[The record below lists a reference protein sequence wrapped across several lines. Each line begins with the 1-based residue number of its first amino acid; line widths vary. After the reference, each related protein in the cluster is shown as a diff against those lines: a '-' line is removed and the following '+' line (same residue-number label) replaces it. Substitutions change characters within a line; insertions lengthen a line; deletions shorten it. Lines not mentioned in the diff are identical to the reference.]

1 MKGKKAVSPE
11 RELERTVEVPA
22 GEEPSLIEVA
32 QRSGERARR
41 LLSLV
46 SALAQ
51 PMSPREASQVIARE
65 AASAIGAASGL
76 VVEVTA
82 DGGWLEVVGSFGIP
96 DEQMERFRRLPID
109 VHLPIRVAMAER
121 RVEVCEDAAALLARY
136 PLLTGTEAEKLGA
149 FIALPLIAF
158 DGGLLGGIG
167 FQLERGRA
175 LEPDDWAVAR
185 SLANHCA
192 QALERSHLLEKER
205 LARVMVERTAERTRR
220 LQSITSRLSGA
231 LTAHEVADTVLEES
245 ATSVGA
251 HTAAIWL
258 VDGGDR
264 LRMLGS
270 RNYPTGDHYDTIPL
284 ERQSAAGDA
293 VVRGEPVWLENRAE
307 YAARYPLWEARTRA
321 RTSHEGMPLA
331 IACLPLVI
339 EDRRLGVVALSFLGE
354 HRFEPDE
361 RGFLAAIAQHCA
373 QGLERARL
381 YDVERAARRD
391 AEAARERSSFLADA
405 SLILS
410 SSLDYEEM
418 LPRIAGLAVPAV
430 SDLCAVELLNEAGTE
445 LELAAVAHAD
455 RDLVERITQL
465 RRRIPLRIEDPGVAA
480 VVARTG
486 EASLFAAIPEPL
498 IVGSAQDEQHLALM
512 REMRMRSLVAVPI
525 AARGQIF
532 GTLTL
537 ASLEEGHYGHADLEM
552 VSQLGLRTGMAIDN
566 TRLYRQAVQAVNI
579 RDEFLSI
586 AGHELRTPLTPIL
599 LESQILSRLAQVPD
613 IDKVRQRADKLWRN
627 AERMGKLID
636 ELLDVSRISGGRLR
650 LYLQDCDLRD
660 VVEDVITRASDEAV
674 RAETEIR
681 LELGEPARGQWD
693 RTRIEQ
699 VTSNLVGN
707 ALKYGNGQPIDVFAG
722 ARDGRAV
729 LIVRDR
735 GIGIAPEDQQRIFQ
749 RFERAVSS
757 RHFGG
762 LGLGLWIVR
771 QIVDAHGG
779 AIAVE
784 SRPGKGAEF
793 AVHLPLASSGMNGL
807 RAGLPPDHTG

>member
-1 MKGKKAVSPE
+1 MKWGQPMKRKKAVSPPD
-11 RELERTVEVPA
+11 LEHTTEVPA
-22 GEEPSLIEVA
+22 PRELTLVELAQSSAERAERLLAIMSALGEPMSAREVA
-32 QRSGERARR
+32 E
-41 LLSLV
+41 
-46 SALAQ
+46 
-51 PMSPREASQVIARE
+51 VIARE
-65 AASAIGAASGL
+65 L
-76 VVEVTA
+76 
-82 DGGWLEVVGSFGIP
+82 P
-96 DEQMERFRRLPID
+96 DEL
-109 VHLPIRVAMAER
+109 
-121 RVEVCEDAAALLARY
+121 DAAAGAVIAIDPDRGGLELLSSFGFAPEMRERFHRIPHDAHMPIKTALLTRRIEVFEDVGELLREY
-136 PLLTGTEAEKLGA
+136 PLLAPTDVRKHGT
-149 FIALPLIAF
+149 LIAVPLF
-158 DGGLLGGIG
+158 ASDGERLGGISI
-167 FQLERGRA
+167 QLQAGRR
-175 LEPDDWAVAR
+175 LEDDDWAVIR

-192 QALERSHLLEKER
+192 LGLERSRLLEAEKQ
-205 LARVMVERTAERTRR
+205 ARVLVERSAERTRR
-220 LQSITSRLSGA
+220 LQSVIAHLSRA
-231 LTAHEVADTVLEES
+231 LTAHEVADAILEES
-245 ATSVGA
+245 AVSVGA

-258 VDGGDR
+258 VAPNGDH
-264 LRMLGS
+264 LAMLGS
-270 RNYPTGDHYDTIPL
+270 RNYPAGDYYRTLPL
-284 ERQSAAGDA
+284 DPRSAAGDA
-293 VVRGEPVWLENRAE
+293 VVSGQPVWLENRAE
-307 YAARYPLWEARTRA
+307 YAARYPEWEVRTRG
-321 RTSHEGMPLA
+321 RSSHEGMPLA

-339 EDRRLGVVALSFLGE
+339 EDRRLGVVALSFLDN
-354 HRFEPDE
+354 HKFEADE
-361 RGFLAAIAQHCA
+361 RGFLSAIAQHCS

-381 YDVERAARRD
+381 YDVERAARRE

-405 SLILS
+405 SLILTA
-410 SSLDYEEM
+410 SLDYEEM
-418 LPRIAGLAVPAV
+418 LPRMAGLAVPAV
-430 SDLCAVELLNEAGTE
+430 SDLCVIELLNEAGSE
-445 LELAAVAHAD
+445 LDLAAVAHAD
-455 RDLVERITQL
+455 RDLVDRITEM
-465 RRRIPLRIEDPGVAA
+465 RRRIPLRIHDPGVAA

-486 EASLFAAIPEPL
+486 EASLFSSIPEPL
-498 IVGSAQDEQHLALM
+498 IVGAAQDEQHLALM

-537 ASLEEGHYGHADLEM
+537 ASLEDRHYDHADLDM

-613 IDKVRQRADKLWRN
+613 FDKVRQRADKLWRN

-636 ELLDVSRISGGRLR
+636 ELLDVSRIAGGRLR
-650 LYLQDCDLRD
+650 LMLHECDLRD
-660 VVEDVITRASDEAV
+660 IVEDVIASASDEAV

-681 LELGEPARGQWD
+681 LELGEPARGVWD

-707 ALKYGNGQPIDVFAG
+707 ALKYGKGQPIDVFAG

-729 LIVRDR
+729 LVVRDR

-771 QIVDAHGG
+771 QIVDAHAG
-779 AIAVE
+779 AIRVE

-793 AVHLPLASSGMNGL
+793 SVHLPLGGGPT
-807 RAGLPPDHTG
+807 R

>member
-1 MKGKKAVSPE
+1 MKRKKAESPLDLEQTAEIPAPREGSRVELAQSSAARIE
-11 RELERTVEVPA
+11 RLLA
-22 GEEPSLIEVA
+22 IMAALGEPMSAREVA
-32 QRSGERARR
+32 K
-41 LLSLV
+41 
-46 SALAQ
+46 
-51 PMSPREASQVIARE
+51 VIANE
-65 AASAIGAASGL
+65 APAALGAAAG
-76 VVEVTA
+76 VVVAITE
-82 DGGWLEVVGSFGIP
+82 DGHFFERLASFGF
-96 DEQMERFRRLPID
+96 DVARMAALELTPID
-109 VHLPIRVAMAER
+109 VQLPIRTALGSR
-121 RVEVCEDAAALLARY
+121 RIEIFEDVEQVLRDY
-136 PLLTGTEAEKLGA
+136 PLFRGTAVEGLGT
-149 FIALPLIAF
+149 LIAVPLF
-158 DGGLLGGIG
+158 ASDGQPLGGLALHLHPGEELG
-167 FQLERGRA
+167 Q
-175 LEPDDWAVAR
+175 DDMAVIR
-185 SLANHCA
+185 SLANQCA
-192 QALERSHLLEKER
+192 QGLERSRLLDAER
-205 LARVMVERTAERTRR
+205 KARAMLERSAERTRR
-220 LQSITSRLSGA
+220 LHAVIAHLSRG
-231 LTAHEVADTVLEES
+231 LTAHEVADAILEES

-251 HTAAIWL
+251 HTAAVWL
-258 VDGGDR
+258 IAPAGDH
-264 LRMLGS
+264 LAMLGS
-270 RNYPTGDHYDTIPL
+270 RNYPVGDFYRTLPL
-284 ERQSAAGDA
+284 DPRSAAGDA
-293 VVRGEPVWLENRAE
+293 VMRGEPVWLESRAE
-307 YAARYPLWEARTRA
+307 YAARYPVWEERTRG
-321 RTSHEGMPLA
+321 RSSHEGVPLA

-339 EDRRLGVVALSFLGE
+339 EDRRLGVVALSFLDD
-354 HRFEPDE
+354 HKFEPDE
-361 RGFLAAIAQHCA
+361 RSFLSAIAHHCS
-373 QGLERARL
+373 QGLDRARL
-381 YDVERAARRD
+381 YEAERAARRE

-405 SLILS
+405 SLVLS

-418 LPRIAGLAVPAV
+418 LPRIAGMAVPAV

-445 LELAAVAHAD
+445 LDLAAVAHAD
-455 RDLVERITQL
+455 RQVQERIVEL
-465 RRRIPLRIEDPGVAA
+465 RRRIPLRIDDPGVAA

-486 EASLFAAIPEPL
+486 EASLFASIPEPL

-512 REMRMRSLVAVPI
+512 REMRLRSLVAVPI

-537 ASLEEGHYGHADLEM
+537 ASLEDRHYGHADLET
-552 VSQLGLRTGMAIDN
+552 VIQLGLRTGMAIDN

-599 LESQILSRLAQVPD
+599 LESQILSRLAQQPD

-636 ELLDVSRISGGRLR
+636 ELLDVSRISGGRLH
-650 LYLQDCDLRD
+650 LHLQDCDLRD
-660 VVEDVITRASDEAV
+660 VVEDVIARASDEAV
-674 RAETEIR
+674 RAETEIH
-681 LELGEPARGQWD
+681 LQLGDPARGQWD

-707 ALKYGNGQPIDVFAG
+707 ALKYGKGQPIDVFAG

-729 LIVRDR
+729 LVVRDR

-793 AVHLPLASSGMNGL
+793 AVHLPLTPPVDTVGPL
-807 RAGLPPDHTG
+807 R

>member
-1 MKGKKAVSPE
+1 MKRRKAVSPADLEHAAEIPAPHE
-11 RELERTVEVPA
+11 RSLVELAQQAAERAERMLSIILALGDPMSAT
-22 GEEPSLIEVA
+22 EVA
-32 QRSGERARR
+32 EI
-41 LLSLV
+41 
-46 SALAQ
+46 
-51 PMSPREASQVIARE
+51 IARE
-65 AASAIGAASGL
+65 APMVLGAAAGA
-76 VVEVTA
+76 VVTISE
-82 DGGWLEVVGSFGIP
+82 DGQSF
-96 DEQMERFRRLPID
+96 ERLALFGFPAQQLASLQRLPID
-109 VHLPIRVAMAER
+109 VHLPITTALRSGKIEVFDDVEAMVREF
-121 RVEVCEDAAALLARY
+121 
-136 PLLTGTEAEKLGA
+136 PLLRGSHIESLGSMVA
-149 FIALPLIAF
+149 VPLFAS
-158 DGGLLGGIG
+158 DGRPLGGL
-167 FQLERGRA
+167 A
-175 LEPDDWAVAR
+175 LHLHPGEKVDEDDLAVIR
-185 SLANHCA
+185 SLANQCA
-192 QALERSHLLEKER
+192 QGLERGYLLEAEKR
-205 LARVMVERTAERTRR
+205 ARALVERSAERTRR
-220 LQSITSRLSGA
+220 LQSVIARLSGA
-231 LTAHEVADTVLEES
+231 LTAHEVADAILEES

-251 HTAAIWL
+251 HTAAIWRVAASADHL
-258 VDGGDR
+258 T
-264 LRMLGS
+264 MLGS
-270 RNYPTGDHYDTIPL
+270 RNYPKGDHYAEIPL
-284 ERQSAAGDA
+284 DPASAVGDA
-293 VVRGEPVWLENRAE
+293 VIGGEPVWLESRAE
-307 YAARYPLWEARTRA
+307 YAARYPQWEARTRGH
-321 RTSHEGMPLA
+321 TSHEGAPLA
-331 IACLPLVI
+331 FACLPLVI
-339 EDRRLGVVALSFLGE
+339 EDRRLGVVALSFLDD
-354 HRFEPDE
+354 HKFEPDE
-361 RGFLAAIAQHCA
+361 RGFLRAIAQHCA

-445 LELAAVAHAD
+445 LELAAVAHSD
-455 RDLVERITQL
+455 RELVERIKEV
-465 RRRIPLRIEDPGVAA
+465 RRRIPLRTDDPGVAA

-486 EASLFAAIPEPL
+486 EASLFASIPEPL
-498 IVGSAQDEQHLALM
+498 MVGSAQDAQHLALM
-512 REMRMRSLVAVPI
+512 REMKVRSLVAVPV

-537 ASLEEGHYGHADLEM
+537 ASLQDRHYGRADLEM
-552 VSQLGLRTGMAIDN
+552 VSQPGLRTGMAIDN

-613 IDKVRQRADKLWRN
+613 IDKVRLRADKLWRN

-650 LYLQDCDLRD
+650 LFLQECDLRD
-660 VVEDVITRASDEAV
+660 VVEDVIARASDEAV

-681 LELGEPARGQWD
+681 LELGDPAPGLWD

-707 ALKYGNGQPIDVFAG
+707 ALKYGKGQPIDVFAG
-722 ARDGRAV
+722 QRDGRAV
-729 LIVRDR
+729 LLVHDR

-779 AIAVE
+779 SIAVE

-793 AVHLPLASSGMNGL
+793 AVSLPLAAS
-807 RAGLPPDHTG
+807 R

>member
-1 MKGKKAVSPE
+1 MKGKKAASPE
-11 RELERTVEVPA
+11 LEVERTLEVPA
-22 GEEPSLIEVA
+22 GQEPSLLDLARRSAERAERLLAIMSALGRPMTAGEVA
-32 QRSGERARR
+32 
-41 LLSLV
+41 
-46 SALAQ
+46 AL
-51 PMSPREASQVIARE
+51 IARE
-65 AASAIGAASGL
+65 LPVAVQAVAGV
-76 VVEVTA
+76 VVEVVPERATSRI
-82 DGGWLEVVGSFGIP
+82 LSSFGISDGEVTQFREVP
-96 DEQMERFRRLPID
+96 MEQ
-109 VHLPIRVAMAER
+109 HTPIRTAVAER
-121 RVEVCEDAAALLARY
+121 RMVVYEDPRELVAEYPFLRGSAVESRGSFIAVPLFTLDGQPCGGLAFQLRPGDELDDDDRAVVELLAN
-136 PLLTGTEAEKLGA
+136 
-149 FIALPLIAF
+149 
-158 DGGLLGGIG
+158 
-167 FQLERGRA
+167 Q
-175 LEPDDWAVAR
+175 
-185 SLANHCA
+185 CA
-192 QALERSHLLEKER
+192 QGLERSHLLDAEKQARALLER
-205 LARVMVERTAERTRR
+205 SAERTRR
-220 LQSITSRLSGA
+220 LQSVIARLSGA
-231 LTAHEVADTVLEES
+231 LTAHEVADAILEAS
-245 ATSVGA
+245 ATSVRA
-251 HTAAIWL
+251 HTAAVWL
-258 VDGGDR
+258 VAPSGDH
-264 LRMLGS
+264 LAMLGS
-270 RNYPTGDHYDTIPL
+270 QNYPAGDHYRTLPL
-284 ERQSAAGDA
+284 EPLSAAGDA
-293 VVRGEPVWLENRAE
+293 VLSGEPVWLENRAE
-307 YAARYPLWEARTRA
+307 YAARYPTWEARTRG
-321 RTSHEGMPLA
+321 RTSHEGVPLA

-339 EDRRLGVVALSFLGE
+339 EDRRLGVVALSFLDD
-354 HRFEPDE
+354 HKFEADE
-361 RGFLAAIAQHCA
+361 RAFLSAIAQHCA

-381 YDVERAARRD
+381 YDVERAARRE

-410 SSLDYEEM
+410 ASLDYEEM

-445 LELAAVAHAD
+445 LDLVAVAHDD
-455 RDLVERITQL
+455 RAVQERIVEL
-465 RRRIPLRIEDPGVAA
+465 RRRTPLRIDDPGVAA

-486 EASLFAAIPEPL
+486 EASLFSSIPEPL
-498 IVGSAQDEQHLALM
+498 LVGSAQNEQHLALM
-512 REMRMRSLVAVPI
+512 RDMRMRSLVAVPI

-532 GTLTL
+532 GTLTM
-537 ASLEEGHYGHADLEM
+537 ASLEDRHYGHSDLEM

-579 RDEFLSI
+579 RDEFLAI

-681 LELGEPARGQWD
+681 LQLGEPARGLWD

-707 ALKYGNGQPIDVFAG
+707 ALKYGKGQPIDVFAG

-729 LIVRDR
+729 LLVRDR

-793 AVHLPLASSGMNGL
+793 SVHLPLAAP
-807 RAGLPPDHTG
+807 R